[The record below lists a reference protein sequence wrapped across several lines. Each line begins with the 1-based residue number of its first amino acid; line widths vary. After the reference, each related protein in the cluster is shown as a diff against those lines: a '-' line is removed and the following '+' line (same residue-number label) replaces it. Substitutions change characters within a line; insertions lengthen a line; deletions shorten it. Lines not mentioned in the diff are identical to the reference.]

1 MEKYVTLDEC
11 LVYSKFLDIKI
22 TDRTIRNNISKGFIL
37 SKKENNKL
45 LIEKYSYIDFLS
57 SRNNKKGEKKYKIIK
72 EELEKEVN
80 KNLLISIDWFQVTFY
95 SKNKNYF
102 NIIDLKSI
110 LINLLHIKETDIEF
124 KEKKYNNYQKV
135 LEYNGILLMY
145 GDETYNH
152 CNLQLKGDGCRILYK
167 RLLDNN
173 ESWYSFLEKIYK
185 YKGKITRMDIAI
197 DDYTPLFQLEDL
209 DKKIEDRH
217 IKTKFKGFK
226 TIKDDKLGQE
236 KGITIYL
243 GSNTSEMYFR
253 FYKKS
258 AEIEAKTEQKSIQEF
273 NRYEIIIKDKKA
285 NSVLKKIHLGEKIE
299 NIAVSL
305 INKNFN
311 VYSDETLTKYW
322 DNWKQLIMGSNK
334 FNFDIP
340 LEKKTIERKKSWLK
354 SQVATVIDE
363 VRLADEE
370 AKKLNLL
377 SEEYD
382 TLQDILSYSKYKND
396 DKDKEKIKEYIE
408 KKQEIKSKI

>member
-1 MEKYVTLDEC
+1 
-11 LVYSKFLDIKI
+11 
-22 TDRTIRNNISKGFIL
+22 
-37 SKKENNKL
+37 
-45 LIEKYSYIDFLS
+45 
-57 SRNNKKGEKKYKIIK
+57 
-72 EELEKEVN
+72 
-80 KNLLISIDWFQVTFY
+80 
-95 SKNKNYF
+95 
-102 NIIDLKSI
+102 
-110 LINLLHIKETDIEF
+110 
-124 KEKKYNNYQKV
+124 
-135 LEYNGILLMY
+135 
-145 GDETYNH
+145 
-152 CNLQLKGDGCRILYK
+152 
-167 RLLDNN
+167 
-173 ESWYSFLEKIYK
+173 
-185 YKGKITRMDIAI
+185 
-197 DDYTPLFQLEDL
+197 
-209 DKKIEDRH
+209 
-217 IKTKFKGFK
+217 
-226 TIKDDKLGQE
+226 
-236 KGITIYL
+236 
-243 GSNTSEMYFR
+243 MYFR

-322 DNWKQLIMGSNK
+322 DNWKQLIMGANK